1 MPGRPILVRSV
12 PVYRVP
18 NRSNL
23 VWTAKHSG
31 AYIIKERKRG
41 AKRFTN
47 VYVGHSAG
55 DLYATIIRHFGVWND
70 KSARK
75 PRVTYVDHLGY
86 REYKVQVLF
95 TTAADCYKWES
106 YLIDKLK
113 PRDNTQQ
120 QEAYLPTAAE
130 AARFAQSWE
139 DGTEISRTEFA
150 TIEPDNIPF

>member
-1 MPGRPILVRSV
+1 MNARPILVRSV

-23 VWTAKHSG
+23 AWTAKHSG

-41 AKRFTN
+41 AKRFTP

-55 DLYATIIRHFGVWND
+55 DLYATIKRHFAVWND
-70 KSARK
+70 KSSKK

-86 REYKVQVLF
+86 REYTVQVLF
-95 TTAADCYKWES
+95 TSAADCYKWES
-106 YLIDKLK
+106 YLIKKLK

-120 QEAYLPTAAE
+120 QELYLPTPQE
-130 AARFAQSWE
+130 EKRFATSWE
-139 DGTEISRTEFA
+139 DGSPIGVREFTA
-150 TIEPDNIPF
+150 LEPDEVPF